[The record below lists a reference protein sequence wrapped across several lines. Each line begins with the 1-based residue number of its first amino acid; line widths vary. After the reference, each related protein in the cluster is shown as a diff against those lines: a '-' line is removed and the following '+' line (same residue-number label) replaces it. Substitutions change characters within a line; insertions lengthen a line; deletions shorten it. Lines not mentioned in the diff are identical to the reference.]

1 MTHLLD
7 SHLRGGVA
15 LLSGIN
21 DPLSLVT
28 APPAEGL
35 DAPVVPE
42 QHLPAEDLGE
52 KGGGERD
59 VGHGAEVE
67 DEGRR
72 VGGGVHTFST
82 KRFPQ
87 NSASAGREGTGTFD
101 PPQSGLE
108 IE

>member
-52 KGGGERD
+52 QGGGERD

-67 DEGRR
+67 DGGRH
-72 VGGGVHTFST
+72 VGGGSSHFLHKKISS
-82 KRFPQ
+82 KLCECRQ
-87 NSASAGREGTGTFD
+87 GRDGHFR
-101 PPQSGLE
+101 PSPVRS
-108 IE
+108 